1 MQTVKVENDTEVKMT
16 KDYMRFKR
24 IKGNRKLYPGHVEY
38 LRQVLLDK
46 PDMLSYNP
54 ILVNERFEIID
65 GQHLT
70 YDEAVALLPDG
81 DDIHTFVNPGGM
93 LMGADWDRGD
103 VLDLLKTG
111 KPELSGGMAESM
123 GHGIVAWREV
133 NEKEDWVKDPVFIQ
147 TAVLPSQQSETSL

>member
-65 GQHLT
+65 GQHRLIAAEKAEVPV
-70 YDEAVALLPDG
+70 YYIMHKNLKLRDIQALNSG
-81 DDIHTFVNPGGM
+81 T
-93 LMGADWDRGD
+93 
-103 VLDLLKTG
+103 
-111 KPELSGGMAESM
+111 KP
-123 GHGIVAWREV
+123 
-133 NEKEDWVKDPVFIQ
+133 
-147 TAVLPSQQSETSL
+147 